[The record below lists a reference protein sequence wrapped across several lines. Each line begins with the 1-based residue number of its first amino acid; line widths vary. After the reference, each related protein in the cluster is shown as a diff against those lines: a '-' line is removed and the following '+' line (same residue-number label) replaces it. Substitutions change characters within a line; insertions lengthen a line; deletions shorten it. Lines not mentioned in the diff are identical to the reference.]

1 MEKSLADG
9 MKDRLQDML
18 ILLDKNIIELVLG
31 CLADL
36 QYPSSCQRPI
46 NSRARI
52 SHYPYGLYRRHQ
64 FKVLQAERRLADR
77 ATQQNMIEQK
87 ETSRQDV
94 IELKK
99 QIDTLADVPVQ
110 IDQEISQLKT
120 REVQLLKELEEVQT
134 AIKNE
139 EDKLNQLPKSIEKI
153 KKTTKM
159 QIRQTRALHQS
170 IKPILGTAED
180 DNRQINEVDELR
192 LCVMNVIQQTLGLL

>member
-1 MEKSLADG
+1 MQAQDSPPDSLFSFNVEDFLVDDEVTSSSILAQSSMEKSLADG

-153 KKTTKM
+153 KKTMKN
-159 QIRQTRALHQS
+159 ANPS
-170 IKPILGTAED
+170 NSCSSSKY
-180 DNRQINEVDELR
+180 
-192 LCVMNVIQQTLGLL
+192 